1 MLAKKHRINKEFF
14 KEILKRG
21 KSCHLETI
29 SLKILSP
36 VDKGPFFTFV
46 VSKKT
51 AKKAVSR
58 NKLKRQG
65 RYIIKKHLNSFK
77 KGMAIIIFFKKG
89 SETMIFFDLEEK
101 MLQLFKK
108 AKVITF

>member
-14 KEILKRG
+14 KEILKNG
-21 KSCHLETI
+21 KSCYLETI

-46 VSKKT
+46 VPKKT
-51 AKKAVSR
+51 AKKAVTR

-77 KGMAIIIFFKKG
+77 KGTAIIIFFKKG
-89 SETMIFFDLEEK
+89 SEIIKFSKLEEK

-108 AKVITF
+108 ARVL